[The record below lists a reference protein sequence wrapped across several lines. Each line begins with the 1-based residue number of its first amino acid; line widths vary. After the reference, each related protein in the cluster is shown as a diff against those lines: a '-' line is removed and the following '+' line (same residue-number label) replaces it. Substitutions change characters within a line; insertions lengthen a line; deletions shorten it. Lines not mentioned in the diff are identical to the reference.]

1 MTEATYKGCE
11 LCICNVRSLY
21 TTNYL
26 MQLITET
33 IQYEL
38 YVSGQFD

>member
-1 MTEATYKGCE
+1 LHLVG
-11 LCICNVRSLY
+11 SLY
-21 TTNYL
+21 EIYTADSL

-33 IQYEL
+33 VQYEL